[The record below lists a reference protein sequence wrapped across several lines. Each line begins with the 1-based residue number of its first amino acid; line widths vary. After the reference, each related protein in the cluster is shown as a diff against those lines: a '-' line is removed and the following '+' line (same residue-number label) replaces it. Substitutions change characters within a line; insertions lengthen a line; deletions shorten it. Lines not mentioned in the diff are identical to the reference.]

1 MLLEY
6 AIFQG
11 GNLDRE
17 QEGNDISRDKG
28 ISTAKNTSR
37 DKSIATANNIS
48 RGKGIARTI
57 GNICHNPLILL
68 VIITLGI
75 LSLLLSVQMKI
86 GVPYWDVF
94 NYLNNALY
102 FAGTEGGG
110 VSIFLPPLIPLLT
123 SLIFRMGYVSI
134 NAIFLVTGLISIL
147 GVIGFYQLLKERF
160 TPIQSLTGSII
171 FISLPVVFSWLV
183 SGGIDIPGVVFS
195 IWAIYFL
202 IIGLENDSKF
212 LYLVLPLTVVAIL
225 TRYTSGLIILP
236 ILLYLL
242 LHLEDIRKIKDI
254 KRIFL
259 GILIEFTV
267 LMGGVLYIFVKLGV
281 TDSILNLIFAVATAA
296 SSGNTDVAYNPNLL
310 YYLQNLMNYISVG
323 PLQGTY
329 QQILNPS
336 LGAPSILSYL
346 VTFITIFGLSFYIYK
361 GIKSKFDMNNAL
373 SVNRSNLLKSSL
385 IIVLMVGFLISFY
398 YKSLVISEILLISFL
413 YSLYRFLFEKSSSD
427 PSSRIRLDFLFLS
440 WFGVFLVFHGI
451 LSFKV
456 DRYFI
461 TMAPAF
467 SYFIILGFVQFME
480 LIDRLKPQDQLKP
493 QNLKPPD
500 QLKRRKNFNLRK
512 CGVYLIIS
520 LIILTS
526 ATATYIGHTPKK
538 SFTIDIGNSS
548 NWIKEYDPN
557 YRAKNIRSD
566 YPNAVSWYLKM
577 EVLGAYP
584 RFFNTTG
591 EFSNYLRNNGVDY
604 YIDSTSP
611 THSELNGYRM
621 VKSFGV
627 VVIYQRIG

>member
-1 MLLEY
+1 M
-6 AIFQG
+6 
-11 GNLDRE
+11 DRE
-17 QEGNDISRDKG
+17 QEGNDISSDKG
-28 ISTAKNTSR
+28 IAT
-37 DKSIATANNIS
+37 DKSNTNDNITS
-48 RGKGIARTI
+48 RGKGIARTM
-57 GNICHNPLILL
+57 GNICHNPFILL
-68 VIITLGI
+68 VIVTLGI
-75 LSLLLSVQMKI
+75 FSLLLSIQMRI

-110 VSIFLPPLIPLLT
+110 ISIFLPPLIPLLT
-123 SLIFRMGYVSI
+123 SLLFRMGYVSI

-160 TPIQSLTGSII
+160 TPIQSFTGGII

-225 TRYTSGLIILP
+225 ARYTSGLIILP
-236 ILLYLL
+236 ILFYLL
-242 LHLEDIRKIKDI
+242 LNLEDIRKIKNLKKI
-254 KRIFL
+254 IL
-259 GILIEFTV
+259 GILLELGV
-267 LMGGVLYIFVKLGV
+267 LTIGVLYFLFKLGA
-281 TDSILNLIFAVATAA
+281 TASIFNLVFAVATATSTGA
-296 SSGNTDVAYNPNLL
+296 GDVAYNPNLL

-336 LGAPSILSYL
+336 LGVPSILSYL
-346 VTFITIFGLSFYIYK
+346 VTFIIIVGLSFYIYN
-361 GIKSKFDMNNAL
+361 GIKSKFHRNDTSSLRRN
-373 SVNRSNLLKSSL
+373 NLLKSTL
-385 IIVLMVGFLISFY
+385 IIVLLLGFMISFY
-398 YKSLVISEILLISFL
+398 YKSLVISEVLLISVL
-413 YSLYRFLFEKSSSD
+413 YTLYRFLFEGSSSVS
-427 PSSRIRLDFLFLS
+427 SSRVKLDFLFLS
-440 WFGVFLVFHGI
+440 WFGVFLVFHAI
-451 LSFKV
+451 LPFKV

-467 SYFIILGFVQFME
+467 SYFIILGFAQFME
-480 LIDRLKPQDQLKP
+480 LIDQLKPQDQLKKQNLKPQDQLKP
-493 QNLKPPD
+493 
-500 QLKRRKNFNLRK
+500 RRNFNLRK

-520 LIILTS
+520 LILLTS

-538 SFTIDIGNSS
+538 SFTVDIGNSS
-548 NWIKEYDPN
+548 DWIKEYDPN
-557 YRAKNIRSD
+557 YREKNIRSD

-584 RFFNTTG
+584 RFFNTTS

-611 THSELNGYRM
+611 THPELDGYRR
-621 VKSFGV
+621 VKSWGV
-627 VVIYQRIG
+627 VVLYQRME